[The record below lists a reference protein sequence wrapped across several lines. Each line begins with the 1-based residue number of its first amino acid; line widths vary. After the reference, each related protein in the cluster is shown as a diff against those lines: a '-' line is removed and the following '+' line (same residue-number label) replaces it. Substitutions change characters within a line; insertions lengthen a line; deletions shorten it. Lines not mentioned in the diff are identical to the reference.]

1 MMYDIQS
8 HGVRFKAGLA
18 FPRAGQGEHSASSSS
33 KVLEPTFNKE
43 KYFENKVLNREHK
56 CIITTTTYIHLYI
69 LINNISSISNCI
81 ISCSCLSVAVIEI
94 DCGYGGLIGQNEE
107 PITEEN

>member
-18 FPRAGQGEHSASSSS
+18 FPRAGQGEHS

-43 KYFENKVLNREHK
+43 KYFENKVLTQGTQMHNHNY
-56 CIITTTTYIHLYI
+56 YIYT
-69 LINNISSISNCI
+69 SIHSN
-81 ISCSCLSVAVIEI
+81 
-94 DCGYGGLIGQNEE
+94 Q
-107 PITEEN
+107 

>member
-43 KYFENKVLNREHK
+43 KYFENKVLTQGTQMHNHK
-56 CIITTTTYIHLYI
+56 YYIYT
-69 LINNISSISNCI
+69 SIHSN
-81 ISCSCLSVAVIEI
+81 
-94 DCGYGGLIGQNEE
+94 Q
-107 PITEEN
+107 